1 MIEQLSEYVVCVC
14 KILSFFIIVCTCR
27 VFWLHMVTLMGRST
41 VNIFITSI
49 YRCSYTKTGIFQE
62 RVHLPLPLNNLLK
75 LLASQF
81 DEQLV
86 KLFDQFMTR
95 FASNGLGN
103 SLA

>member
-1 MIEQLSEYVVCVC
+1 
-14 KILSFFIIVCTCR
+14 
-27 VFWLHMVTLMGRST
+27 MVTLMGRST

-95 FASNGLGN
+95 FASNGLGKKTPRIASN
-103 SLA
+103 GLEAIFQKPSL